1 KLDSPQSSSDFNMT
15 KVFERDNAA
24 PGSSSIYRT
33 PIVARRRR
41 TSTCS
46 IGASGSSTMLVPEP
60 KMPAKATSPVLRV
73 ARMPLSI
80 LRKFSGLGSSS
91 HESAAAVTP
100 TAAASGSKG
109 EQRKKSSHRSLLDP
123 STWLSTK
130 SLQSSKSDSSLD
142 SVGEEKPASM
152 RRQAQSSFPRFC
164 EQTTCKVRSIEVTKR
179 ALVTGGGWRKHR
191 RLNMAIRFSE
201 NNTKVELRID
211 AKWTVEEIRTL
222 VGILYEFRLAVE
234 EAVVDAPIC
243 ELLVAAIAEIN
254 LDKWYAF
261 QCFMKA
267 LDVKDIHLTGVHSAK
282 PNEIYWPRLK
292 RLIVNTTPEQAPHL
306 SRLLDY
312 GVADDRLVD
321 RQQIELVHINV
332 IDTIEGAAEMTKI
345 TKDINNFRCWAGS
358 AGFDERFHV
367 GPYTVV

>member
-1 KLDSPQSSSDFNMT
+1 MFPEKLKN
-15 KVFERDNAA
+15 
-24 PGSSSIYRT
+24 
-33 PIVARRRR
+33 
-41 TSTCS
+41 
-46 IGASGSSTMLVPEP
+46 
-60 KMPAKATSPVLRV
+60 KALLR

-80 LRKFSGLGSSS
+80 LRKFSGLGSSHGS
-91 HESAAAVTP
+91 TASQDSAAA
-100 TAAASGSKG
+100 AAAAAPASGSGCKA
-109 EQRKKSSHRSLLDP
+109 EERKKSSHRSLLDAF
-123 STWLSTK
+123 TWRSTK
-130 SLQSSKSDSSLD
+130 SLQSSKSDASLD
-142 SVGEEKPASM
+142 SMGEEQPASM
-152 RRQAQSSFPRFC
+152 RRPAHSSFPKFS

-179 ALVTGGGWRKHR
+179 ALTAGSGWRKHR

-234 EAVVDAPIC
+234 EAVIDAPIC

-267 LDVKDIHLTGVHSAK
+267 LCVEDIHLTGVRSTK

-292 RLIVNTTPEQAPHL
+292 RLIVNTTPAQAPHL

-321 RQQIELVHINV
+321 RQQIELVHINIV
-332 IDTIEGAAEMTKI
+332 ADEHIEHAQMTKI

-367 GPYTVV
+367 GPYTVA

>member
-1 KLDSPQSSSDFNMT
+1 MT
-15 KVFERDNAA
+15 KVFERDNASA
-24 PGSSSIYRT
+24 ASTTYRT
-33 PIVARRRR
+33 PITNRRRR
-41 TSTCS
+41 TSTS
-46 IGASGSSTMLVPEP
+46 STGSSSSSSTSSPLTMLAAEP
-60 KMPAKATSPVLRV
+60 KTPSAKASSPVAKM

-80 LRKFSGLGSSS
+80 LRKFSGLGSSHS
-91 HESAAAVTP
+91 STSSQASAAG
-100 TAAASGSKG
+100 AAAADTPPCCKG
-109 EQRKKSSHRSLLDP
+109 EERKKSSHRSLLDAF
-123 STWLSTK
+123 TWRSTK

-142 SVGEEKPASM
+142 SMGEEKPVSM
-152 RRQAQSSFPRFC
+152 RRPVPSSSSFPRFSDH
-164 EQTTCKVRSIEVTKR
+164 TACKVRSIEVTKR
-179 ALVTGGGWRKHR
+179 ALVAGGGWRKHR

-201 NNTKVELRID
+201 HNTKVELRID

-234 EAVVDAPIC
+234 EAVIDAPIC
-243 ELLVAAIAEIN
+243 ELLVAAIAEIS

-267 LDVKDIHLTGVHSAK
+267 LSVEDIHLTGVSTTK
-282 PNEIYWPRLK
+282 PNEIYWPNLK

-332 IDTIEGAAEMTKI
+332 MDTIDTAQMTKI

-358 AGFDERFHV
+358 AGFDERFHI
-367 GPYTVV
+367 GQYTVV

>member
-1 KLDSPQSSSDFNMT
+1 
-15 KVFERDNAA
+15 
-24 PGSSSIYRT
+24 
-33 PIVARRRR
+33 VA
-41 TSTCS
+41 S
-46 IGASGSSTMLVPEP
+46 
-60 KMPAKATSPVLRV
+60 
-73 ARMPLSI
+73 MPLSF
-80 LRKFSGLGSSS
+80 LRKLSSSS
-91 HESAAAVTP
+91 HDSAAAAT

-109 EQRKKSSHRSLLDP
+109 EQRKKSSHRSLFDP
-123 STWLSTK
+123 FTWLSTK
-130 SLQSSKSDSSLD
+130 SLDSAKSDLSLD
-142 SVGEEKPASM
+142 SMGQEKPGTVQVTQYLAPTVSLEYPPS
-152 RRQAQSSFPRFC
+152 Q
-164 EQTTCKVRSIEVTKR
+164 VRSVEVTKR
-179 ALVTGGGWRKHR
+179 ALETGGGWRKHR

-211 AKWTVEEIRTL
+211 AKWTMEEIRTL

-243 ELLVAAIAEIN
+243 ELLVATIAEIN

-282 PNEIYWPRLK
+282 PTEIYWPHLK

-321 RQQIELVHINV
+321 RHQIELVHINL
-332 IDTIEGAAEMTKI
+332 IDAIEGAAEMTKI

-358 AGFDERFHV
+358 VGFDERFRV
-367 GPYTVV
+367 RPCTVA

>member
-1 KLDSPQSSSDFNMT
+1 MT

-24 PGSSSIYRT
+24 SASSIYRT
-33 PIVARRRR
+33 PITARRRR
-41 TSTCS
+41 TST
-46 IGASGSSTMLVPEP
+46 SSTVAASASLTALTPEP
-60 KMPAKATSPVLRV
+60 KMPSKETSPVAKM

-80 LRKFSGLGSSS
+80 LRKFSGLGSSGSS
-91 HESAAAVTP
+91 HDSSAAATTVN
-100 TAAASGSKG
+100 GCSKT
-109 EQRKKSSHRSLLDP
+109 EERKKSSHRSLLDAF
-123 STWLSTK
+123 TWRSTK

-142 SVGEEKPASM
+142 SMGEEKPASM
-152 RRQAQSSFPRFC
+152 RRPPPAHSSSFPRFS

-179 ALVTGGGWRKHR
+179 ALVTGSGWRKHR

-201 NNTKVELRID
+201 QNTKVELRID

-222 VGILYEFRLAVE
+222 VGILYEFRLNVE

-243 ELLVAAIAEIN
+243 ELLVAAIAEIS

-267 LDVKDIHLTGVHSAK
+267 LSVEDIHLTGVSTTK
-282 PNEIYWPRLK
+282 PTEIYWPRLK
-292 RLIVNTTPEQAPHL
+292 RLIVNTTSEQAPHL

-332 IDTIEGAAEMTKI
+332 IDTIDGAAQMTKI
-345 TKDINNFRCWAGS
+345 TRDINNFRCWAGS